1 MAEAQANQNPPEKEP
16 ARGSEL
22 ELQSEPGESW
32 VGQVRWL
39 RILQVLLD
47 AGLIVLS
54 LLLAFLIRFDGAPGH
69 EYWHQFLCMLP
80 VFIGLR
86 LLANWVCGIYTRLWR
101 YTGLAEVIEIGV
113 ATLSVTTIVLI
124 ARAIGLLSI
133 GKYQLS
139 YGIILIEPVLTFML
153 IVSARV
159 VRRLQTE
166 HKQRRH
172 WRQPVRKRA
181 LVVGAGDA
189 GQMVAKELSLRLD
202 LGTDVVGFIDDDLL
216 KVGKRIGNATVFGTT
231 KQLLKFVEILF
242 VDQVIIAIPSA
253 APAEIRRLVEVCREA
268 EVETRILP
276 GLFELI
282 DGRVSVNQLRTVSL
296 EDLLGREPVQLDT
309 ASIAHYIEGKRV
321 LITGAGGSIGSE
333 LCRQIMSFQPAEML
347 LLGRG
352 ENSIFTILE
361 ELRRRPE
368 PVKLRSLIADI
379 RDYQRLHH
387 IFVNHKP
394 QVVFHAAA
402 HKHVPLMESNV
413 SEAVKNNIGGTRNLA
428 QLAAHFGIGENLEK
442 TEGFVENFVLVS
454 TDKAVN
460 PTSVM
465 GASKRVAELVVQ
477 DIARN
482 SKTQFGAV
490 RFGNVLDSRGS
501 VIPTWRKQIELGGP
515 VTVTHEEAVRYFML
529 IPEAA
534 QLIIQAGALGA
545 NGDIF
550 VLDMGNPVKIMDLA
564 KDLIRLSGLRPGADI
579 EIKVV
584 GLRPGEKLYEELLT
598 AEEGLTATRYK
609 KIFVGRPQDID
620 RDLLGRELQKLFDA
634 AESEDEAAIRAS
646 LEKLVGGTLV
656 KELT

>member
-1 MAEAQANQNPPEKEP
+1 MTSSQNDKDPGKKP
-16 ARGSEL
+16 ALLQVSQSDLADELSGSW
-22 ELQSEPGESW
+22 LQK
-32 VGQVRWL
+32 VRWL
-39 RILQVLLD
+39 RLLQVCLD
-47 AGLIVLS
+47 ALLVSIS
-54 LLLAFLIRFDGAPGH
+54 LLLAFLIRFDGAPGR
-69 EYWHQFLCMLP
+69 EYWHQFFCMLP
-80 VFIGLR
+80 VFAVLR
-86 LLANWVCGIYTRLWR
+86 LLANWVCGVYTRLWR
-101 YTGLAEVIEIGV
+101 YTGLAEVIEIAV
-113 ATLSVTTIVLI
+113 ANLSVTTIILI
-124 ARAIGLLSI
+124 ARAIGLLSV
-133 GKYQLS
+133 GKHQLAYS
-139 YGIILIEPVLTFML
+139 IILIEPVLTFML
-153 IVSARV
+153 IVTARV
-159 VRRLQTE
+159 LRRLQTE

-202 LGTDVVGFIDDDLL
+202 LGTDVVGFVDDDVL
-216 KVGKRIGNATVFGTT
+216 KLGKRIGNATVFGTT
-231 KQLLKFVEILF
+231 KQLLKFVETLF

-253 APAEIRRLVEVCREA
+253 PAAEIRRIVEVCREA

-282 DGRVSVNQLRTVSL
+282 DGRVSINQLRTVSL

-321 LITGAGGSIGSE
+321 LVTGAGGSIGSE

-361 ELRRRPE
+361 ELKRRPE
-368 PVKLRSLIADI
+368 PVKLTSLIADI
-379 RDYQRLHH
+379 RDYQRLCN
-387 IFVNHKP
+387 IFERFKP

-402 HKHVPLMESNV
+402 HKHVPLMEANV
-413 SEAVKNNIGGTRNLA
+413 SEAVKNNIAGTRNLA
-428 QLAAHFGIGENLEK
+428 NLADQFA
-442 TEGFVENFVLVS
+442 VENFVLVS

-477 DIARN
+477 EIARR
-482 SKTQFGAV
+482 SKTKFGAV

-515 VTVTHEEAVRYFML
+515 VTVTHPEAVRYFML
-529 IPEAA
+529 IPEAV

-550 VLDMGNPVKIMDLA
+550 VLDMGNPVKILDLA
-564 KDLIRLSGLRPGADI
+564 NDLIRLSGLRPGSDI
-579 EIKVV
+579 EIKFV

-609 KIFVGRPQDID
+609 KIFVGRPQEID
-620 RDLLGRELQKLFDA
+620 HELLARELKKLFDG
-634 AESEDEAAIRAS
+634 AETENEASIRES
-646 LEKLVGGTLV
+646 LESLVGGTLV
-656 KELT
+656 REPG

>member
-1 MAEAQANQNPPEKEP
+1 LSTLASSNENDNTPEKKAEL
-16 ARGSEL
+16 AQISSTDLTAELGSGW
-22 ELQSEPGESW
+22 LQK
-32 VGQVRWL
+32 VRWL

-47 AGLIVLS
+47 SSLVLLC
-54 LLLAFLIRFDGAPGH
+54 LLLAFLIRFDGWPAR
-69 EYWHQFLCMLP
+69 EYWHQFMCMAP
-80 VFIGLR
+80 IFVGLR
-86 LLANWVCGIYTRLWR
+86 IISYWVCGVYTRLWR

-113 ATLSVTTIVLI
+113 ATLSVSTIVLI
-124 ARAIGLLSI
+124 ARAIGLLAV

-139 YGIILIEPVLTFML
+139 YGIILIEPLLSFMFL
-153 IVSARV
+153 VAARV

-166 HKQRRH
+166 HRQRRH

-202 LGTDVVGFIDDDLL
+202 LGTDVVGFVDDDLL

-231 KQLLKFVEILF
+231 KQLLKFVETLF

-253 APAEIRRLVEVCREA
+253 PPAEIRRIVDVCREA

-333 LCRQIMSFQPAEML
+333 LCRQIMSFQPAEMY

-361 ELRRRPE
+361 ELKRRPE
-368 PVKLRSLIADI
+368 PVKLIPLIADI
-379 RDYQRLHH
+379 RDSKRLYH
-387 IFVNHKP
+387 IFENQKP

-402 HKHVPLMESNV
+402 HKHVPLMEGNV
-413 SEAVKNNIGGTRNLA
+413 SEAVKNNIAGTRNLA
-428 QLAAHFGIGENLEK
+428 ELSDHFG
-442 TEGFVENFVLVS
+442 VENFVLVS

-477 DIARN
+477 DIASR
-482 SKTQFGAV
+482 SKTNFGAV

-515 VTVTHEEAVRYFML
+515 ITVTHPEAVRYFML
-529 IPEAA
+529 IPEAV

-564 KDLIRLSGLRPGADI
+564 KDLIRLSGLRPGTDI
-579 EIKVV
+579 EIKEI

-609 KIFVGRPQDID
+609 KIHVGKPQGVNQ
-620 RDLLGRELQKLFDA
+620 DLLARELKKLVEA
-634 AESEDEAAIRAS
+634 AEAEDEASIRAG

-656 KELT
+656 KELS

>member
-1 MAEAQANQNPPEKEP
+1 MPDKNNENLPEKAPEPGLPPAEP
-16 ARGSEL
+16 AAEL
-22 ELQSEPGESW
+22 SGGWLEQL
-32 VGQVRWL
+32 RWL

-47 AGLIVLS
+47 AAFVGLA
-54 LLLAFLIRFDGAPGH
+54 LLLAFLIRFDGAPTR
-69 EYWHQFLCMLP
+69 EYWHQYFCMLP
-80 VFIGLR
+80 VFVCLR
-86 LLANWVCGIYTRLWR
+86 LIGNWVCGLYTRLWR

-113 ATLSVTTIVLI
+113 SILSVTTIILI
-124 ARAIGLLSI
+124 GRAIGLLSI
-133 GKYQLS
+133 GKHQLAYS
-139 YGIILIEPVLTFML
+139 IVLIEPVLTFML

-159 VRRLQTE
+159 ARRLQTE

-189 GQMVAKELSLRLD
+189 GQMVARELSLRLD

-216 KVGKRIGNATVFGTT
+216 KAGKRIGNATVYGST
-231 KQLLKFVEILF
+231 KQLLKYIETLF

-253 APAEIRRLVEVCREA
+253 PAAEIRRIVEICREA

-282 DGRVSVNQLRTVSL
+282 DGRVSINQLRNISL

-321 LITGAGGSIGSE
+321 LVTGAGGSIGSE
-333 LCRQIMSFQPAEML
+333 LCRQILSFQPSSLM

-352 ENSIFTILE
+352 ENSIFSILE

-368 PVKLRSLIADI
+368 PVKLEAIIADI
-379 RDYQRLHH
+379 RDYQRLYK
-387 IFVNHKP
+387 IFDQQKP

-402 HKHVPLMESNV
+402 HKHVPLMEGNV

-428 QLAAHFGIGENLEK
+428 NLADQFA
-442 TEGFVENFVLVS
+442 VENFVLVS

-477 DIARN
+477 EVARN
-482 SKTQFGAV
+482 SKTNFGAV

-515 VTVTHEEAVRYFML
+515 VTVTHPEAVRYFML
-529 IPEAA
+529 IPEAV
-534 QLIIQAGALGA
+534 QLIIQAGALGS

-550 VLDMGNPVKIMDLA
+550 VLDMGKPVKILDLA
-564 KDLIRLSGLRPGADI
+564 NDLIRLSGLRPGSDI
-579 EIKVV
+579 EIKFV

-609 KIFVGRPQDID
+609 KIFVGKPQEMD
-620 RDLLGRELQKLFDA
+620 RDNLSRELKRLFEA
-634 AESEDEAAIRAS
+634 AENEDETSIRS
-646 LEKLVGGTLV
+646 GLESLVGGKLV
-656 KELT
+656 KELTKDG

>member
-1 MAEAQANQNPPEKEP
+1 MGSPNDNDNSPEKKPEAALAP
-16 ARGSEL
+16 TDLTAEL
-22 ELQSEPGESW
+22 SSGWLQK
-32 VGQVRWL
+32 VRWL

-47 AGLIVLS
+47 SSLVMLS
-54 LLLAFLIRFDGAPGH
+54 LLLAFLIRFDGWPAR
-69 EYWHQFLCMLP
+69 EYWHQFMLMAP
-80 VFIGLR
+80 IFIGLR
-86 LLANWVCGIYTRLWR
+86 IISYWVCGVYTRLWR

-113 ATLSVTTIVLI
+113 ATLSVSTIVLI
-124 ARAIGLLSI
+124 ARAIGLLAI

-139 YGIILIEPVLTFML
+139 YGIILIEPVLSFML
-153 IVSARV
+153 LVAARV

-189 GQMVAKELSLRLD
+189 GQMVSKELSLRSD
-202 LGTDVVGFIDDDLL
+202 LGTDVVGFVDDDLL

-231 KQLLKFVEILF
+231 KQLLKFVETLF
-242 VDQVIIAIPSA
+242 VDQVVIAIPSA
-253 APAEIRRLVEVCREA
+253 PPAEIRRIVDICREA

-361 ELRRRPE
+361 ELKRRPE
-368 PVKLRSLIADI
+368 PVKLIPLIADI
-379 RDYQRLHH
+379 RDYERIYH
-387 IFVNHKP
+387 IFNQLKP

-402 HKHVPLMESNV
+402 HKHVPLMEGNV
-413 SEAVKNNIGGTRNLA
+413 SEAVKNNIAGTRNLA
-428 QLAAHFGIGENLEK
+428 NLSDQFGI
-442 TEGFVENFVLVS
+442 ENFVLVS

-477 DIARN
+477 DIASR
-482 SKTQFGAV
+482 SKTNFGAV

-515 VTVTHEEAVRYFML
+515 ITVTHPDAVRYFML
-529 IPEAA
+529 IPEAV

-550 VLDMGNPVKIMDLA
+550 VLDMGNPVKILDLA
-564 KDLIRLSGLRPGADI
+564 NDLIRLSGLRPGTDI
-579 EIKVV
+579 EIKFV

-609 KIFVGRPQDID
+609 KIFVGKPQGVDQ
-620 RDLLGRELQKLFDA
+620 DLLAREFKKLVEA
-634 AESEDEAAIRAS
+634 AQAEDETSIRAG

-656 KELT
+656 KELS